1 VVGRN
6 DTGVVRGS
14 NGRDHDRSNDR
25 DEDGDRRLLRL
36 KLTYASDVCHSVA
49 RRLSR
54 MLLILLD
61 SAMIDDDFDHD
72 VYHDDD
78 EAV

>member
-1 VVGRN
+1 MGTTTTVPMTATKTVI
-6 DTGVVRGS
+6 GVS
-14 NGRDHDRSNDR
+14 SD
-25 DEDGDRRLLRL
+25 
-36 KLTYASDVCHSVA
+36 LTYASDVCHSVA